1 MGVKGVAML
10 WLADALKQGSLA
22 AGVVALVLMQYWVA
36 LELALALRLI
46 WPLLGA
52 LVVKLVREGTAS
64 VDGMSTTNA
73 VLKFVAASFTQT
85 K

>member
-1 MGVKGVAML
+1 ML
-10 WLADALKQGSLA
+10 WLAEALKQASLA
-22 AGVVALVLMQYWVA
+22 AGVAALVLMQNWVA

-52 LVVKLVREGTAS
+52 LVVKPVRVGTAS
-64 VDGMSTTNA
+64 GDGMSTTNA
-73 VLKFVAASFTQT
+73 VLRLVAASFTQR